1 MKEKKEEHK
10 KKGRGDKG
18 REKGGR
24 VGRKESE
31 GLRTPEEHGQQ
42 NQLNGAQWLIETEV
56 TSTGLHVSSLGP
68 LHTCYC
74 CLA

>member
-1 MKEKKEEHK
+1 MQRPTAKCHAEL
-10 KKGRGDKG
+10 
-18 REKGGR
+18 REPYGR

-56 TSTGLHVSSLGP
+56 TIVKSTWICARSLHIVMFV
-68 LHTCYC
+68 
-74 CLA
+74 